1 MTKLLCV
8 SGMNQGDE
16 WPLKEGVNIIGRAAD
31 SDIRL
36 FDRQISRHHCQV
48 LRRGD
53 YYMVDDLS
61 SRHGTHVGSKPVKK
75 RTRLTVDDRLI
86 VGKTVLRLTGLDT
99 GNAHGDSPEE
109 TAEGLQEQAIG
120 RLLHEAAADA
130 GKNKRSGGGR
140 FLGIFRKG
148 RR

>member
-61 SRHGTHVGSKPVKK
+61 SRHGTFVGSKPVKK
-75 RTRLTVDDRLI
+75 RTRLTAEERLI
-86 VGKTVLRLTGLDT
+86 VGQTVLRLTGGRT
-99 GNAHGDSPEE
+99 GNTLKDSIEE
-109 TAEGLQEQAIG
+109 TAENLQEQAFG
-120 RLLHEAAADA
+120 HLLEEAAADA
-130 GKNKRSGGGR
+130 AKNKRSGGGR
-140 FLGIFRKG
+140 FLGIFRKK